1 MSTVFVSFQLPTLS
15 AYLDPMKN
23 TTAKSMTTSSQPRS
37 FGILFSILI
46 ASLAL
51 YFFRNQSHLFILS
64 IALSITLL
72 LLALVKPAYL
82 APMTRLWLVF
92 GLKLSKITNP
102 IIVGVIYFVFLFP
115 VALLMRLLGKD
126 ELKLKRT
133 NVEQTY
139 WRQVDPDETEL
150 HNY

>member
-1 MSTVFVSFQLPTLS
+1 MS
-15 AYLDPMKN
+15 
-23 TTAKSMTTSSQPRS
+23 TSSQPRS

-51 YFFRNQSHLFILS
+51 YFFRNQSHLFVLS

-102 IIVGVIYFVFLFP
+102 IIVSVIYFVFLVP

-126 ELKLKRT
+126 ELNLKRT
-133 NVEQTY
+133 DEEQTY